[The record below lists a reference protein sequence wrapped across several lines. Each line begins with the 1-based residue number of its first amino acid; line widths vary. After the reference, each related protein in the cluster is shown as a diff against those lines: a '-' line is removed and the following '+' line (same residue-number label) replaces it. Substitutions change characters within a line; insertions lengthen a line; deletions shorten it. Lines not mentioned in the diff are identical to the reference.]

1 MKEAFSMGDDPSE
14 PEQNAP
20 SRFINEASEPM
31 NIWPTAFPGFRPQIY
46 DYYTRVLAFARKLMQ
61 AFALALDL
69 PENYFDKTTTFPMT
83 GVRILHYPP
92 QETPDASDIGIGAHT
107 DYTFFTLVQQENVA
121 ALQVLNANGIWIDAL
136 PRPRSYVV
144 NIGDF
149 LSLITNNEFKSTV
162 HRVLNKSGEERYS
175 IPFFFSPNKEATLDV
190 VPTCRIGEGE
200 KGVNAGEYYLERLR
214 AARWKHPSNAG
225 KPAPKVQD
233 VVREEIK
240 VGI

>member
-1 MKEAFSMGDDPSE
+1 MKEAFSIGDDASE
-14 PEQNAP
+14 PEQDAP
-20 SRFINEASEPM
+20 SSLPKEDKKNM
-31 NIWPTAFPGFRPQIY
+31 WPTACSEFRPQIY
-46 DYYTRVLAFARKLMQ
+46 AYYTRVLAFARKLMQ

-69 PENYFDKTTTFPMT
+69 PENYFDQATTFPMT
-83 GVRILHYPP
+83 GVRILHYPA

-107 DYTFFTLVQQENVA
+107 DYTFFTLVQQEKIA
-121 ALQVLNANGIWIDAL
+121 ALQVLNANGIWIDAP

-144 NIGDF
+144 NVGDF
-149 LSLITNNEFKSTV
+149 LSLITDNMFKSTV

-190 VPTCRIGEGE
+190 VPTCNKGKER
-200 KGVNAGEYYLERLR
+200 KGVNAGEYFLERLR

-233 VVREEIK
+233 MGMGEVR
-240 VGI
+240 VGA

>member
-1 MKEAFSMGDDPSE
+1 MKEAFSMGDDASE

-20 SRFINEASEPM
+20 FDFVGKPPEPK
-31 NIWPTAFPGFRPQIY
+31 NTWPTAFPEFRPQIY
-46 DYYTRVLAFARKLMQ
+46 NYYTSVLAFARKLMQ
-61 AFALALDL
+61 TFALALDL
-69 PENYFDKTTTFPMT
+69 PENYFDKATTFPMT
-83 GVRILHYPP
+83 GVRILHYPA
-92 QETPDASDIGIGAHT
+92 QETPEASDIGIGAHT

-144 NIGDF
+144 NVGDF

-190 VPTCRIGEGE
+190 VPTCRTGKEE

-233 VVREEIK
+233 GYWEDKESK
-240 VGI
+240 